1 MVTTVLF
8 QEELQPG
15 LPVGEYIL
23 YERIGLGGEGLIFS
37 AWDQVHKQVVAIK
50 FFPKRDEHGAPTNIS
65 AELAHFSR
73 LEHPNI
79 REILDV
85 GETNDFL
92 YSVMHYFP
100 MGSLSERIFTQTLSI
115 EDALF
120 ISVQLT
126 SALDFLR
133 LNNIVHRDLKPTN
146 VLLNIE
152 NHAFLT
158 DFGLAKPI
166 SETTQVLHTG
176 HGTPIYAAPEQ
187 HTLSQITYKS
197 DLYSFGIMLFEMFT
211 GALPWGGSVS
221 LAIMQLDH
229 REQMPDPRETNPL
242 LPAGLAGALRMLTSL
257 NPDFRPSTA
266 REAIQTVLASF
277 EAEGFS
283 LPEKLRTLPKFSPME
298 DIREK
303 EACHLISTKQAEW
316 DPETEKIKINY
327 SHFAFLN
334 SVFSNESF
342 SSELDQE
349 ALKFMLHGALTFGV
363 EIGTW
368 WENLDTFTDR
378 LQVCQQVIAN
388 ENEQAVKR
396 TINRM
401 LESLSEEELK
411 QVESTAITSRLVTLA
426 YESTSLSFKKSLFK
440 LLLISTT
447 PSNRWHRASITEA
460 ADLILASLAQ
470 YDEDIREEAARLIG
484 IVKSEIAV
492 EILLS
497 GTEDNP
503 HPDTEALIEV
513 WESAGSMPRG
523 IDPAVKLQLG
533 LELGW
538 KQVSRDRGKLITA
551 FLSTA
556 LAGAL
561 AVGLHVFISLRVPSF
576 VNVSRILNMLGNGLL
591 FGPLIALG
599 VFLSR
604 WISLRLKVLSNPSRI
619 AAGIVVGGFLTSLAF
634 MLFHI
639 MYLNAYPSGPLVT
652 ISSLVLVSGFVLTNL
667 IPSKIWLQ
675 MLGSTVSTALAII
688 LSWLGYLETGATPVL
703 YYRTGEP
710 LRTALLISVFSI
722 VLGVVPYIFNL
733 RNKQTEGLNNE

>member
-15 LPVGEYIL
+15 LPVGDYIL

-37 AWDQVHKQVVAIK
+37 AWDELHKQVVAIK
-50 FFPKRDEHGAPTNIS
+50 FFPKRDEHGSPTNIS

-79 REILDV
+79 REILAV

-120 ISVQLT
+120 VSVQLA

-187 HTLSQITYKS
+187 HTLSQITYRS
-197 DLYSFGIMLFEMFT
+197 DLYSFGIMLYEMFT
-211 GALPWGGSVS
+211 GSLPWGGSVS

-229 REQMPDPRETNPL
+229 REQMPDPRDTNPL
-242 LPAGLAGALRMLTSL
+242 LPPGLAGALRKLTSL
-257 NPDFRPSTA
+257 NPDFRPSSA
-266 REAIQTVLASF
+266 GEAIQAVLASF
-277 EAEGFS
+277 EASGFV
-283 LPEKLRTLPKFSPME
+283 LPDKLRVFPKFSPMA

-303 EACHLISTKQAEW
+303 EACHLISIKQADW

-334 SVFSNESF
+334 AVFSQESF
-342 SSELDQE
+342 SSELNQE

-363 EIGTW
+363 EVASW
-368 WENLDTFTDR
+368 WKELDSFQD
-378 LQVCQQVIAN
+378 QIEVCQQVIAN

-411 QVESTAITSRLVTLA
+411 QVESKAITSRLVTLA
-426 YESTSLSFKKSLFK
+426 YESTSLSFKKSIFK
-440 LLLISTT
+440 MLLLATT
-447 PSNRWHRASITEA
+447 PAQRWRRVSITEA

-470 YDEDIREEAARLIG
+470 YDEDIRQEASRYIG
-484 IVKSEIAV
+484 IIKSEIGV

-497 GTEDNP
+497 GTEENPQPDN
-503 HPDTEALIEV
+503 EALIEV

-523 IDPAVKLQLG
+523 IDPTVKLQLG
-533 LELGW
+533 IELGW
-538 KQVSRDRGKLITA
+538 KQFARERGQLITA
-551 FLSTA
+551 YLATA
-556 LAGAL
+556 LAAAL

-591 FGPLIALG
+591 FGPLIAIG

-604 WISLRLKVLSNPSRI
+604 WISLRLRVLSIALRI
-619 AAGIVVGGFLTSLAF
+619 GVGIMVGGFLTSMGF

-639 MYLNAYPSGPLVT
+639 MYLNAYPSGSMVT

-675 MLGSTVSTALAII
+675 MIGSTLSSAAAII
-688 LSWLGYLETGATPVL
+688 LSWLVYLETGATPVL
-703 YYRTGEP
+703 YYRIDEP
-710 LRTALLISVFSI
+710 LRTSLLISVFSV
-722 VLGVVPYIFNL
+722 VLGVVPYLFNFRKNKL
-733 RNKQTEGLNNE
+733 RE